1 MSNTKKQTWFI
12 TGASKGF
19 GLELTEYLLQNGHQ
33 VVATSRNQQAFNDLQ
48 SAYPEQFLPLTM
60 QVVDEQDVEKKI
72 TEAIAHFGKIDVLV
86 NNAGY
91 GLFGTMEELSMQEIR
106 DMYDV
111 NVFGVMHVSRALL
124 PHFRQNKSGTILNI
138 ASVAGSYTGAALG
151 LYSSTKAAV
160 IQFSEALKAEV
171 QEFGIDVCAV
181 CPGGFRTDFLDGS
194 SMTLPKNPM
203 DAYTLVRNNIARY
216 STLNH
221 QQGGDPKK
229 FPHFIMELMQLDEM
243 PARIYVGS
251 DALRMMGRRI
261 DEIST
266 SITAHQNL
274 SSSTD
279 MDGL

>member
-1 MSNTKKQTWFI
+1 MSTTQKQTWFI

-19 GLELTEYLLQNGHQ
+19 GLELTENLLQEGHN
-33 VVATSRNQQAFNDLQ
+33 VVVTSRNQNAFSKLKEL
-48 SAYPEQFLPLTM
+48 YPEQLLPLSM
-60 QVVDEQDVEKKI
+60 QVIDEQDVTHKI
-72 TEAIAHFGKIDVLV
+72 SEALAHFGKIDVLV

-111 NVFGVMHVSRALL
+111 NVFGVILVSRAIL

-194 SMTLPKNPM
+194 SMTLAQNPINE
-203 DAYTLVRNNIARY
+203 YTLVRNNITRY

-229 FPHFIMELMQLDEM
+229 FPQFIKDLLKLQEL
-243 PARIYVGS
+243 PSRIYVGS
-251 DALRMMGRRI
+251 DALRMMGRRL
-261 DEIST
+261 DEIS
-266 SITAHQNL
+266 SNIEKHQEL
-274 SSSTD
+274 SNSTD
-279 MDGL
+279 IVDL

>member
-1 MSNTKKQTWFI
+1 MKKTNATFLI

-19 GLELTEYLLQNGHQ
+19 GLELTIHLLENGHR
-33 VVATSRNQQAFNDLQ
+33 VIATSRNIDALKQLSVQYGDQL
-48 SAYPEQFLPLTM
+48 LPLSM
-60 QVVDEQDVEKKI
+60 QVVDETDVQEKI
-72 TEAIAHFGKIDVLV
+72 EEAIQHFDTIDVLV

-111 NVFGVMHVSRALL
+111 NVFGVIHVSRALL
-124 PHFRQNKSGTILNI
+124 PHFRKNKSGTILNI

-160 IQFSEALKAEV
+160 IQFTEALKVEV
-171 QEFGIDVCAV
+171 QEFGIEVCAV
-181 CPGGFRTDFLDGS
+181 CPGGFRTDFLDSS
-194 SMTLPKNPM
+194 SMTLAKKPL
-203 DAYTLVRNNIARY
+203 DDYSLVRNNIARY

-229 FPHFIMELMQLDEM
+229 FPAFIMELLELTEM

-251 DALRMMGRRI
+251 DSLRMMGRRL

-266 SITAHQNL
+266 SIENQRHL
-274 SSSTD
+274 SESTD
-279 MDGL
+279 FE